1 MYETPGGGIA
11 VGTGIGSLA
20 ATGAGV
26 AWWVVAGVALLVAG
40 LVLLR
45 ASRGRR
51 ATAGE

>member
-1 MYETPGGGIA
+1 MYRVPGGGVA

-26 AWWVVAGVALLVAG
+26 AWWVVAGAALLVAG

-45 ASRGRR
+45 AARGRR
-51 ATAGE
+51 AASDE

>member
-1 MYETPGGGIA
+1 MYRVPGSGVA

-26 AWWVVAGVALLVAG
+26 AWWVVAGVVLLVAG
-40 LVLLR
+40 LLLIR

-51 ATAGE
+51 AAADE